1 MRQILVDA
9 RKAAGL
15 RQEDVAERLGK
26 TQAYVSKYEQGER
39 RLDVEEMIEVCEA
52 LGLNP
57 EQVVRQIVAVRR

>member
-9 RKAAGL
+9 RRAAGL
-15 RQEDVAERLGK
+15 RQEDVAERLNK

-39 RLDVEEMIEVCEA
+39 RLDVAEMIEVCEA

-57 EQVVRQIVAVRR
+57 EQVVRQVVAVRR